1 MSPDV
6 NMYKEL
12 LAIFLKLWEF
22 LLSVLVVSD
31 IFGKF
36 VCV

>member
-1 MSPDV
+1 MPADV

-12 LAIFLKLWEF
+12 FGYFLKLWDF

-31 IFGKF
+31 IFGK